1 MSNLTIREIEEIEY
15 KRINKLYTII
25 NFFVNDKDFFNK
37 SGIYINTIIHN
48 YNICLYTINNQ
59 ILTDNK
65 ICDEFF
71 TYFKLGEDLYLLNN
85 EYNLINPTAIVSGR
99 GYDDVYPNTYS
110 ECSAG
115 NRRLSETI
123 EKIYDYIKNYNDLN
137 IELNKIQNDKKN
149 KKEKIW
155 VIIN

>member
-1 MSNLTIREIEEIEY
+1 MSNLTIREIKEIEH

-25 NFFVNDKDFFNK
+25 SCFVNDKDFFNK

-71 TYFKLGEDLYLLNN
+71 TYFKLGEDLYLLTN
-85 EYNLINPTAIVSGR
+85 EYSLINPTDIIKGG
-99 GYDDVYPNTYS
+99 GYDDIYPNTFS

-123 EKIYDYIKNYNDLN
+123 EKVYDYIKKYNDLN
-137 IELNKIQNDKKN
+137 IELNKVQNN
-149 KKEKIW
+149 TIIKKEKI
-155 VIIN
+155 